1 VTRRLVVTGD
11 DFGASPGVNEAIV
24 CAHTT
29 GILTSASL
37 MVTGDAF
44 DEAVALAR
52 RHPGLSTGLHLVLCD
67 ARPASP
73 PEAIPNLVN
82 GDGRLTSRP
91 GPTGIAHAI
100 FWRQRRDQLEREIGA
115 QFQRYAETGLP
126 FDHVDGHHHLHMHP
140 FVFDLVA
147 RCMDD
152 HKVPWVRLV
161 EEDPRAARRG
171 GEGAL
176 DEFIAW
182 AFSVLARRNRRVLA
196 RGDAR
201 GPDRIAGLRATG
213 GMDRQEWLRLLPRL
227 DGVTVEVYTHPDA
240 AGEAGPRELE
250 ALCDPDVRA
259 AVEASGYRLA
269 GTRDLGHR
277 EVRER

>member
-11 DFGASPGVNEAIV
+11 DFGARSGVNEAIV
-24 CAHTT
+24 RAYRD

-37 MVTGDAF
+37 MVTGEAF
-44 DEAVALAR
+44 DQAVQLAR
-52 RHPGLSTGLHLVLCD
+52 RLPGLSTGLHLVLCD

-73 PEAIPNLVN
+73 PETIPDLVD

-91 GPTGIAHAI
+91 GPTGIAHAV
-100 FWRQRRDQLEREIGA
+100 FWRRRRDQLEREIRA
-115 QFQRYAETGLP
+115 QFERYADTGLR

-152 HKVPWVRLV
+152 YKVPWVRLV
-161 EEDPRAARRG
+161 DEDPRAARRG

-182 AFSVLARRNRRVLA
+182 AFALLARRNRRVLA

-213 GMDRQEWLRLLPRL
+213 RMDRGEWLRLLPRL
-227 DGVTVEVYTHPDA
+227 DGVTVEVYTHPDV
-240 AGEAGPRELE
+240 AGEAGSMELE
-250 ALCDPDVRA
+250 ALCDPKVRA
-259 AVEASGYRLA
+259 AAEASGYRLA
-269 GTRDLGHR
+269 GTRDLAHR

>member
-11 DFGASPGVNEAIV
+11 DFGARPGVNEAIV
-24 CAHTT
+24 RAHTA

-37 MVTGDAF
+37 MVTGAAF
-44 DEAVALAR
+44 DEAVELAR

-73 PEAIPNLVN
+73 PETIPDLVN

-91 GPTGIAHAI
+91 APTGIAHAI
-100 FWRQRRDQLEREIGA
+100 FWRQRRHQLEREIRA
-115 QFQRYAETGLP
+115 QFERYAGTGLS

-140 FVFDLVA
+140 FVFDVVA

-152 HKVPWVRLV
+152 YKVPWVRLV
-161 EEDPRAARRG
+161 DEDARAARRG
-171 GEGAL
+171 GGRSL
-176 DEFIAW
+176 DELIAW
-182 AFSVLARRNRRVLA
+182 TFALLARRNRRVLA

-250 ALCDPDVRA
+250 ALCDPEVRA
-259 AVEASGYRLA
+259 ALEATGYRLA
-269 GTRDLGHR
+269 GTRDLAQR